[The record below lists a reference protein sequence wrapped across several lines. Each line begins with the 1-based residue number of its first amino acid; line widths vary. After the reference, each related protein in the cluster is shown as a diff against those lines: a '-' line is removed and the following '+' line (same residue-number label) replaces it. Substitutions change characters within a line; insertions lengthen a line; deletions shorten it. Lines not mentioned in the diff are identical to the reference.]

1 MKTSIGALIVMTLL
15 LDGCASNPPSSK
27 YTPVDAATAQ
37 MLHGQSVRLLM
48 KPTPGFVHYTKGD
61 QATMTIGMLFGA
73 IGGVV
78 GATAAMKHSQIA
90 GQALVVEKGIA
101 DPTPLLSEK
110 VRDML
115 ATKYGSEIGGAG
127 QAITVSTDHWALAQ
141 GVVVFNASVSVGE
154 TADGKKPLALGQCRY
169 RSSNGTNAPA
179 EDDLLAGQ
187 AEKLKAE
194 LAKALDRCI
203 EEFQQKLFL

>member
-1 MKTSIGALIVMTLL
+1 MKTSIGALIVMTFFLG
-15 LDGCASNPPSSK
+15 GCASNPPSSK
-27 YTPVDAATAQ
+27 YTPVDAATAR

-61 QATMTIGMLFGA
+61 QATMTIGILFGP

-78 GATAAMKHSQIA
+78 GATAAMKHSQSA
-90 GQALVVEKGIA
+90 GQALAIEKGIP

-115 ATKYGSEIGGAG
+115 ATKYGSEIGSAG
-127 QAITVSTDHWALAQ
+127 QAITVSTDHWALAK
-141 GVVVFNASVSVGE
+141 GVVVFNASVSVGG
-154 TADGKKPLALGQCRY
+154 DGKKPLALGQCRY
-169 RSSNGTNAPA
+169 RSSTGTNAPT

-187 AEKLKAE
+187 TEKLKAE
-194 LAKALDRCI
+194 LDKALDRCI